1 MSDAPLV
8 ESAVLVPFVR
18 DAAGA
23 WRLVVIRRTPGG
35 VHSGQLAFPGGR
47 VDAADATP
55 LETAL
60 REAWEEIG
68 LPRERVRVI
77 AELPRIET
85 RTTGFAI
92 TPFLALAERPAAW
105 TPAPAE
111 VAEILEPSLA
121 DLRAPDSRR
130 HANDLLPEGWRQV
143 LLPYFAVGE
152 HRLWGAS
159 ERILHPLLERI
170 AAGEWVELL
179 S

>member
-1 MSDAPLV
+1 MSAGPLV

-18 DAAGA
+18 GAAGE

-47 VDAADATP
+47 VDAADASP

-68 LPRERVRVI
+68 LSRDRVRVL

-85 RTTGFAI
+85 RSTGFAI
-92 TPFLALAERPAAW
+92 TPFLAIAERPAAW
-105 TPAPAE
+105 TPAAAE

-121 DLRAPDSRR
+121 ALRAPEARN
-130 HANDLLPEGWRQV
+130 HANDLLPAGWEAVR
-143 LLPYFAVGE
+143 LPYFPIGG

-159 ERILHPLLERI
+159 ERILHPLLQRI

-179 S
+179 D